1 MCASRPSFVA
11 LLLAAIFAVSPAFAA
26 DKKDKADP
34 NKEQIRRMQQ
44 VQRKLEQ
51 EKAAVVSELEEEK
64 KKVESEALRSTEL
77 KRDLNTLRSARDY
90 LKAKL
95 AESEAKLAATVAE
108 VARTKE
114 QLGLAETEGKR
125 LQTALAGEKQL
136 LVGEKQQLAAC
147 VERDKELRKVSVEV
161 LELYEKKTCSVSVL
175 QNEPFTGLK
184 RVQIEN
190 AVEDLRDKLDGQKTG
205 S

>member
-1 MCASRPSFVA
+1 MCASKPSFTA
-11 LLLAAIFAVSPAFAA
+11 LLLATVFAVSPAFAA
-26 DKKDKADP
+26 DKKEKADP

-64 KKVESEALRSTEL
+64 KKVESEALRSSEL
-77 KRDLNTLRSARDY
+77 KRDLNALRSARDSI
-90 LKAKL
+90 KAKL
-95 AESEAKLAATVAE
+95 AESEAKLAVTVAE

-114 QLGLAETEGKR
+114 QLGLAEAEGKR

-147 VERDKELRKVSVEV
+147 VERDKELRKVSIEV
-161 LELYEKKTCSVSVL
+161 LELYEKKTCSDSVL
-175 QNEPFTGLK
+175 QREPFTGLK

-190 AVEDLRDKLDGQKTG
+190 AVEDLRDKLDSQRTG

>member
-11 LLLAAIFAVSPAFAA
+11 LLLAAIFAVSPVFAA
-26 DKKDKADP
+26 DKKEKPDP

-64 KKVESEALRSTEL
+64 KKVESEALRASEL
-77 KRDLNTLRSARDY
+77 KRDLNVSRSARDS

-95 AESEAKLAATVAE
+95 AESETKLAATVAE
-108 VARTKE
+108 VARTQE
-114 QLGLAETEGKR
+114 QLRLAETEGKR

-161 LELYEKKTCSVSVL
+161 LELYEKKTCSDSVL
-175 QNEPFTGLK
+175 QREPFTGLK

-190 AVEDLRDKLDGQKTG
+190 AVEDLRDKLDGQKAG